1 MQAPE
6 ARLTQR
12 TYNIGALA
20 FTPAQLARAVQR
32 AVPGF
37 EVAFE
42 PDFRQE
48 IADTWPRQLDDSAAR
63 RDWGWAPDWDLEA
76 MTADMLERLTAIYG
90 PADQL
95 TLLTEQTKR
104 AAVKREKIAAY
115 LRAQAI
121 STHRPVQV

>member
-1 MQAPE
+1 
-6 ARLTQR
+6 
-12 TYNIGALA
+12 
-20 FTPAQLARAVQR
+20 
-32 AVPGF
+32 
-37 EVAFE
+37 
-42 PDFRQE
+42 
-48 IADTWPRQLDDSAAR
+48 
-63 RDWGWAPDWDLEA
+63 